1 MRNENLDRMVHIY
14 MLKMLDL
21 SLAIGSLN
29 HARTLYRVY
38 ESIAVENLSLFMTL
52 SAINMYV
59 GSL

>member
-1 MRNENLDRMVHIY
+1 

-21 SLAIGSLN
+21 SLAIGFLN

-59 GSL
+59 GRL